1 MGIQERKVGRGARQ
15 LTEGTMDSNTTHSLT
30 PTEWRLVNALR
41 EVPESALRIR
51 VNALV
56 EGLIE
61 LAREPK
67 CPEHMSDG
75 VPCASVHANCDQ
87 CVQVTRMLEGLE
99 AMQLQ
104 MRGYPGA

>member
-1 MGIQERKVGRGARQ
+1 ME
-15 LTEGTMDSNTTHSLT
+15 TNTTRSLT
-30 PTEWRLVNALR
+30 TAEWHLVNALR
-41 EVPESALRIR
+41 EVPESALRTR

-56 EGLIE
+56 EALVE

-67 CPEHMSDG
+67 CPEHMADG

-104 MRGYPGA
+104 MRGFPGA

>member
-1 MGIQERKVGRGARQ
+1 ME
-15 LTEGTMDSNTTHSLT
+15 SNALHSLT

-41 EVPESALRIR
+41 EVPESALRTR

-56 EGLIE
+56 EGLIA

-67 CPEHMSDG
+67 CPEHMADG

-87 CVQVTRMLEGLE
+87 CVEVTRMLEGLE

-104 MRGYPGA
+104 MRGFPGA

>member
-1 MGIQERKVGRGARQ
+1 METNVNR
-15 LTEGTMDSNTTHSLT
+15 SLS
-30 PTEWRLVNALR
+30 PAEWRLVSALR
-41 EVPESALRIR
+41 EVPESALRTR

-56 EGLIE
+56 EALIE

-67 CPEHMSDG
+67 CPEHMADG

-87 CVQVTRMLEGLE
+87 CVEVTRMLEGLE

-104 MRGYPGA
+104 MRGFPGA

>member
-1 MGIQERKVGRGARQ
+1 METYQSK
-15 LTEGTMDSNTTHSLT
+15 SLSAA
-30 PTEWRLVNALR
+30 EWRLVCALR
-41 EVPESALRIR
+41 EVPESALRTR

-67 CPEHMSDG
+67 CPEHMADG

-104 MRGYPGA
+104 MRGFPGA